1 MKRVE
6 IRITGHIDEDW
17 ADWFGDLEITHSE
30 GNETV
35 LTATVSDQSALYGL
49 LARLR
54 DLGLAL
60 ISVESKETDAP
71 Q

>member
-6 IRITGHIDEDW
+6 IRITGRIDEDW
-17 ADWFGDLEITHSE
+17 ADWFGDLEIAHTE
-30 GNETV
+30 EDETV
-35 LTATVSDQSALYGL
+35 LTGTVSDQSALYGL

-60 ISVESKETDAP
+60 ISVESEDSDAP
-71 Q
+71 P

>member
-6 IRITGHIDEDW
+6 IRITGRIDEDW
-17 ADWFGDLEITHSE
+17 ADWFGDLEIAHTE
-30 GNETV
+30 EDETV
-35 LTATVSDQSALYGL
+35 LTGTVSDQSALYGL

-60 ISVESKETDAP
+60 ISVESKEADAP
-71 Q
+71 P